1 MDALSPAD
9 VQAALHAAGLEIQV
23 MFMEESSATAPL
35 AAALLG
41 TELGS
46 IVKSLLF
53 MADDQAVLV
62 LTAGDQKVHDGKL
75 AAHFKIPRKKVR
87 IATPDECLAIA
98 GYAPGG
104 VPPLGHRRRDFKILI
119 DQTLSRYET
128 VYAAAGAANTLF
140 PIPYQTLV
148 KVTGGEVV
156 EVVKEAAS

>member
-1 MDALSPAD
+1 MVPPLTPAD
-9 VQAALHAAGLEIQV
+9 VQAALDAASLSIQV
-23 MFMEESSATAPL
+23 MFMDDSSATAPL

-53 MADDQAVLV
+53 IANTQPVVV
-62 LTAGDQKVHDGKL
+62 LTAGDQRVHDGKL
-75 AAHFKIPRKKVR
+75 AQYFSIPRKQVK
-87 IATPDECLAIA
+87 IATPEQCVEYV
-98 GYAPGG
+98 GYEPGG
-104 VPPLGHRRRDFKILI
+104 VPPVGHRQSVPILI

-148 KVTGGEVV
+148 QVTGGTVWD
-156 EVVKEAAS
+156 VVKEKSE